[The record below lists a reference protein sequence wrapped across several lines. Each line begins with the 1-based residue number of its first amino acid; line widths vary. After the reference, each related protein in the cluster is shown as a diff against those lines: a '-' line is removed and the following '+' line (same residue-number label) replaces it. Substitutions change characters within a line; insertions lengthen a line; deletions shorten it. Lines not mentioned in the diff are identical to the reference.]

1 MTQVKI
7 SLRVDKAYT
16 DQPYA
21 FTIFIRSQEA
31 PVSEFLRLIPK
42 GISSK
47 FRTMSE
53 TAWAQRINRDP
64 IAFSKSYRQLISAFE
79 SRGYEISWES
89 SEGSQYA
96 YSSRSEFES
105 QLESLV
111 S

>member
-7 SLRVDKAYT
+7 SVRADKSYT

-21 FTIFIRSQEA
+21 YTIYIRTQEA

-42 GISSK
+42 GIASK
-47 FRTMSE
+47 FRTMAE
-53 TAWAQRINRDP
+53 TAWVQKTNRDP
-64 IAFSKSYRQLISAFE
+64 IAFAKSYRQLISAFE
-79 SRGYEISWES
+79 TRGYEISWEG